1 MGDIDE
7 SYDNTCK
14 TNHYNH
20 PLSLFVTPDNN
31 LKTRIIAQAI
41 VNDETQL
48 SYEWVYQCVKEATGI
63 SPRVLVERFTTKL
76 FTIKRLFNE
85 GLRMQSSIMGTNSNL
100 SLCELFDAL
109 EERYQE
115 ENDYCE
121 FVNWKQT
128 VPQIGFQNIPK
139 SIFGPGGLTILQ
151 SAVNEFLMPNIIK
164 KQEEQ
169 MCYHATEIEFENVLS
184 KENVL
189 NKSNRCIDNLF
200 DLS

>member
-1 MGDIDE
+1 MMGDIDE

-63 SPRVLVERFTTKL
+63 SPRVLVL
-76 FTIKRLFNE
+76 MVIL
-85 GLRMQSSIMGTNSNL
+85 QNSNL

-139 SIFGPGGLTILQ
+139 SIFGPVIKQLQ
-151 SAVNEFLMPNIIK
+151 QIAKL
-164 KQEEQ
+164 
-169 MCYHATEIEFENVLS
+169 
-184 KENVL
+184 
-189 NKSNRCIDNLF
+189 
-200 DLS
+200 